1 MLQFSLIAYSLGI
14 LTVIAVPCLSWA
26 LFKVAVAF
34 TLTTAIIWLI
44 ISRLCKSD
52 RGRYLT
58 KLGMAGLLSFFLGFS
73 WHVHWGRSGLDAWLP
88 AALQGLDLTV
98 DGSVVSLPRT
108 TEFGTQYH
116 FRIQESDLGFTGKV
130 LLNDYEADEGEIRA
144 GQRRKMQVRMKRP
157 HGVANPGGYDR
168 EANLLRQ
175 GVLATGYVRKILSS
189 AESKGPSL
197 LALRQYLLKR
207 MSLYTAE
214 SEVGGLLVALV
225 LGLADQID
233 PAHADLFSNTGTSHL
248 FVISGLHVGL
258 VAGVFYWLAGLCLRP
273 FTGLSF
279 FLPRQK
285 QAMLFA
291 MLAATLYA
299 GLAGFTL
306 PTVRALVMSIA
317 LMAVYLIGRKL
328 PIFLRWLIAL
338 AAVLS
343 SDPLASVSKGFWFSF
358 IAVAA
363 LMLLI
368 DGSQRA
374 LRPDSESAEAQEQD
388 YWRWKIPHVAL
399 TLRLLIS
406 SQLNVFIALSLPLL
420 FWGLP
425 VSLLAPV
432 INLIAIPV
440 LGFVVVPLCL
450 LFALLAGLE
459 NNLAAPVFLLA
470 EYLLESLVWGLQRIE
485 SWDLGQMALLDLKL
499 TSENSVPWLFAA
511 IGLCLQLYPVL
522 GMTRWLGVPLLM
534 PLLWSVPEQNVSPLR
549 VNVLDVGQG
558 LAVLVRTSEHNLIF
572 DTGNGRDTGYSA
584 GRAIIG
590 PALGSMGISELD
602 MVVVS
607 HGDTDHSGGLSGL
620 LAVVPA
626 KFIAAADDVK
636 ISSQP
641 VANCHELED
650 WMWDGVEF
658 SFLETAFIE
667 GSRNN
672 NSCVLQARYGDLAVL
687 IPGDVEKEAEY
698 QLLSRYGVGLQ
709 STLLIAPH
717 HGSKTSSTYPF
728 LKTVKPIQAVFTA
741 GYDNRFN
748 HPAEEIRLRYKALGI
763 STYTTSDTGMLSFEL
778 GNDAGEGAA
787 KRLRG
792 DWAFDDALGFRKA
805 QPRYW
810 RCL

>member
-1 MLQFSLIAYSLGI
+1 VLQFSLIAYSLGI
-14 LTVIAVPCLSWA
+14 LTVTAVPYLSWP
-26 LFKVAVAF
+26 LFKVAAVL
-34 TLTTAIIWLI
+34 TLSTAIAWLF

-52 RGRYLT
+52 WWRYLT
-58 KLGMAGLLSFFLGFS
+58 KLGMAGLLFFFFGFS
-73 WHVHWGRSGLDAWLP
+73 WHVYWGRSALDAWLP
-88 AALQGLDLTV
+88 PALEGLDVTIE
-98 DGSVVSLPRT
+98 GSVLSLPRA

-116 FRIQESDLGFTGKV
+116 FRIEESDLGFTGKV
-130 LLNDYEADEGEIRA
+130 LLNDYEAEEGEIRA
-144 GQRRKMQVRMKRP
+144 GQRRQMQVRMKRP

-168 EANLLRQ
+168 ESNLLRQ
-175 GVLATGYVRKILSS
+175 GLVATGYVRKIWSS
-189 AESKGPSL
+189 EESKSYSL
-197 LALRQYLLKR
+197 LTLRQYLLDR
-207 MSLYTAE
+207 VSLYTNE

-225 LGLADQID
+225 LGLAAQID
-233 PAHADLFSNTGTSHL
+233 PAHAVLFSNTGTSHL

-258 VAGVFYWLAGLCLRP
+258 VTGVVYWLAGICLRP
-273 FTGLSF
+273 FTGLCF

-306 PTVRALVMSIA
+306 PTVRALVMSVV
-317 LMAVYLIGRKL
+317 LMAVYLSGRKL

-338 AAVLS
+338 ATVLS
-343 SDPLASVSKGFWFSF
+343 LDPLAPVSQGFWFSF

-363 LMLLI
+363 LILLI

-374 LRPDSESAEAQEQD
+374 RCLESESAEAKEQD
-388 YWRWKIPHVAL
+388 RWRGTISHAAL

-425 VSLLAPV
+425 VSLLAPL

-459 NNLAAPVFLLA
+459 TSLAAPVFSLV
-470 EYLLESLVWGLQRIE
+470 EYLLESLVWGLQQIA
-485 SWDLGQMALLDLKL
+485 SWDWGQMALLDLKL
-499 TSENSVPWLFAA
+499 TSTNSVPWVFAA

-522 GMTRWLGVPLLM
+522 GLTRWLGVPLLM
-534 PLLWSVPEQNVSPLR
+534 PLLWSTPEQNASPLR

-558 LAVLVRTSEHNLIF
+558 LAVLVRTERHNLVY
-572 DTGNGRDTGYSA
+572 DTGNGRDVGYSA
-584 GRAIIG
+584 GRAIVG
-590 PALGSMGISELD
+590 PALVKMGISELD
-602 MVVVS
+602 MIVVS
-607 HGDTDHSGGLSGL
+607 HGDTDHAGGLSGL
-620 LAVVPA
+620 LGVIPA

-636 ISSQP
+636 VSFQP
-641 VANCHELED
+641 VANCHDLED
-650 WMWDGVEF
+650 WVWDGVEF

-672 NSCVLQARYGDLAVL
+672 NSCVLQARYGDSAVL

-698 QLLSRYGVGLQ
+698 QLLSRYGVSLQ
-709 STLLIAPH
+709 SALLIAPH

-728 LKTVKPIQAVFTA
+728 LKTVKPIQAVFAA
-741 GYDNRFN
+741 GYGNRFN
-748 HPAEEIRLRYKALGI
+748 HPAEEIRSRYHALGI
-763 STYTTSDTGMLSFEL
+763 STYTTSNTGMLSFEL

-787 KRLRG
+787 KRFRG

>member
-1 MLQFSLIAYSLGI
+1 MLQLSLIAYSLGM
-14 LTVIAVPCLSWA
+14 LTVIALPCLSWP
-26 LFKVAVAF
+26 LFKVAAAF
-34 TLTTAIIWLI
+34 TLSMVIVWLI

-52 RGRYLT
+52 RARYLT
-58 KLGMAGLLSFFLGFS
+58 KLGMAGLMSFLLGFS
-73 WHVHWGRSGLDAWLP
+73 WHVYWGRSGLDAWLP
-88 AALQGLDLTV
+88 AALEGLDVTV

-108 TEFGTQYH
+108 TEFGVQYH

-130 LLNDYEADEGEIRA
+130 LLNDYEADEGQIRA
-144 GQRRKMQVRMKRP
+144 GQRRQMQVRMKRP

-175 GVLATGYVRKILSS
+175 GLVATGYVRKIWSS
-189 AESKGPSL
+189 AGSKGPSL
-197 LALRQYLLKR
+197 LALRQFLLKR
-207 MSLYTAE
+207 MSLYTSE
-214 SEVGGLLVALV
+214 SEVGGLFVALV

-233 PAHADLFSNTGTSHL
+233 PAHAGLFSNTGTSHL

-258 VAGVFYWLAGLCLRP
+258 VAGVVYWLAGMCLRP

-285 QAMLFA
+285 LAMLFA
-291 MLAATLYA
+291 IFAATLYA

-306 PTVRALVMSIA
+306 PTIRALVMSVV
-317 LMAVYLIGRKL
+317 LMAVYLSARKL

-343 SDPLASVSKGFWFSF
+343 LDPLAPLSQGFWFSF

-363 LMLLI
+363 LILLI
-368 DGSQRA
+368 DGNQRTR
-374 LRPDSESAEAQEQD
+374 RPEPESADATEQD
-388 YWRWKIPHVAL
+388 HWRWTITHMAV

-406 SQLNVFIALSLPLL
+406 SQLNVFIALLLPLL

-425 VSLLAPV
+425 VSLFAPL

-440 LGFVVVPLCL
+440 LGFVAVPLCL

-459 NNLAAPVFLLA
+459 TSLAAPIFLLV
-470 EYLLESLVWGLQRIE
+470 EYLLESLVWGLQQIS
-485 SWDLGQMALLDLKL
+485 SWNLGQMALLDLKL
-499 TSENSVPWLFAA
+499 TSANAVPWVFAA

-534 PLLWSVPEQNVSPLR
+534 PLLWSAPEQNAFRLR

-558 LAVLVRTSEHNLIF
+558 LAVLVRTAEHNLIY

-590 PALGSMGISELD
+590 PALRSMGISKLD
-602 MVVVS
+602 MIVVS
-607 HGDTDHSGGLSGL
+607 HGDNDHAGGLGGL
-620 LAVVPA
+620 LAVIPA

-636 ISSQP
+636 VSSQP
-641 VANCHELED
+641 AVNCHELED
-650 WMWDGVEF
+650 WVWDGVEF

-687 IPGDVEKEAEY
+687 IPGDVEKKAEY

-728 LKTVKPIQAVFTA
+728 LKTVKPIQAVFAA
-741 GYDNRFN
+741 GYGNRFN
-748 HPAEEIRLRYKALGI
+748 HPAEEIRSRYHALGI
-763 STYTTSDTGMLSFEL
+763 TTYTTSDTGMLSFEL

-787 KRLRG
+787 KRFRG
-792 DWAFDDALGFRKA
+792 ERAFDDALGFRKA

>member
-14 LTVIAVPCLSWA
+14 ITVIAVPCLSWP
-26 LFKVAVAF
+26 LFKVAAVF
-34 TLTTAIIWLI
+34 TLSTAIVWLI
-44 ISRLCKSD
+44 IPLTCKSD
-52 RGRYLT
+52 KARYLT
-58 KLGMAGLLSFFLGFS
+58 KLCMGGLMSFFLGFS

-88 AALQGLDLTV
+88 AALSGLDVTV

-108 TEFGTQYH
+108 TEFGVQYH
-116 FRIQESDLGFTGKV
+116 FRIQKSDLGFTGKV
-130 LLNDYEADEGEIRA
+130 LLNDYEADEGEIRV
-144 GQRRKMQVRMKRP
+144 GQRRHMQVRMKRP

-175 GVLATGYVRKILSS
+175 GLVATGYVRKIWSS
-189 AESKGPSL
+189 AESKGFSL

-207 MSLYTAE
+207 MSLYTSE

-233 PAHADLFSNTGTSHL
+233 PAHAGLFSNTGTSHL

-258 VAGVFYWLAGLCLRP
+258 VVGVVYWLAGLCLRP

-306 PTVRALVMSIA
+306 PTVRALVMSVV
-317 LMAVYLIGRKL
+317 LMAVYLSGRKL

-338 AAVLS
+338 STVLS
-343 SDPLASVSKGFWFSF
+343 LDPLAPVSQGFWFSF

-363 LMLLI
+363 LILLI
-368 DGSQRA
+368 DGNQRA
-374 LRPDSESAEAQEQD
+374 RRPDPESAEATEQD
-388 YWRWKIPHVAL
+388 HWRWTIPHVAL

-406 SQLNVFIALSLPLL
+406 SQLNVFIALLLPLL

-425 VSLLAPV
+425 VSLLAPL

-459 NNLAAPVFLLA
+459 TSLAAPVFLLV
-470 EYLLESLVWGLQRIE
+470 EYLLESLVWGLQQIA
-485 SWDLGQMALLDLKL
+485 SWNLGQMALFDLKL
-499 TSENSVPWLFAA
+499 TSTNAVPWVFAA

-522 GMTRWLGVPLLM
+522 GMTRWLGIPLLM
-534 PLLWSVPEQNVSPLR
+534 PLLWSAPEQNAFRLR

-558 LAVLVRTSEHNLIF
+558 LSVLVRTAEHNLIY
-572 DTGNGRDTGYSA
+572 DTGNGNDTGYSA

-590 PALGSMGISELD
+590 PALRSMGISEID
-602 MVVVS
+602 MIVVS
-607 HGDTDHSGGLSGL
+607 HGDTDHAGGLSGL
-620 LAVVPA
+620 LAVIPA

-636 ISSQP
+636 LSSQP
-641 VANCHELED
+641 VANCHKLED
-650 WMWDGVEF
+650 WVWDGVEF
-658 SFLETAFIE
+658 SFLETAVIE
-667 GSRNN
+667 GSSNN
-672 NSCVLQARYGDLAVL
+672 NSCVLQARYGHLAVL

-709 STLLIAPH
+709 SALLIAPH

-741 GYDNRFN
+741 GYRNRFN
-748 HPAEEIRLRYKALGI
+748 HPAEEILSRYHTLGI
-763 STYTTSDTGMLSFEL
+763 TTYTTSDTGMLSFEL
-778 GNDAGEGAA
+778 GNDAREVAA
-787 KRLRG
+787 KRFRG
-792 DWAFDDALGFRKA
+792 DRAFDDALGFRKA